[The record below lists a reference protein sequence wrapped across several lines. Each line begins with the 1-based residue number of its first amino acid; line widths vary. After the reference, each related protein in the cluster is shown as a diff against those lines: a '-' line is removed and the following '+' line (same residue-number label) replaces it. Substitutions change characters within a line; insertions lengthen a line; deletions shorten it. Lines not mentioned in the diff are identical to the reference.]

1 MKDSASALDRV
12 DRRILA
18 LLQNDGRMS
27 NLALAQAVHL
37 SPTAVLE
44 RVRRLVREKFILGYE
59 ARLNPQKLGASLL
72 VFIEVVLDRTTP
84 DVFEQFKAAARNRPE
99 IMECHMVAGGFDY
112 LLKTRVAD
120 MPAYREFLGTVLLSL
135 PGVRETHT
143 YAVMEEVKN
152 SQALQ
157 VD

>member
-1 MKDSASALDRV
+1 MKDSASTLDRV

-72 VFIEVVLDRTTP
+72 VFIEVVL
-84 DVFEQFKAAARNRPE
+84 
-99 IMECHMVAGGFDY
+99 
-112 LLKTRVAD
+112 
-120 MPAYREFLGTVLLSL
+120 
-135 PGVRETHT
+135 
-143 YAVMEEVKN
+143 
-152 SQALQ
+152 
-157 VD
+157 

>member
-1 MKDSASALDRV
+1 MKDSASTLDRV